1 MATPVKDKP
10 KTPKTPKIP
19 ANKPTFAPDQY
30 DQSVMDAEYGFVGSL
45 IKSNPEIE
53 AIHTEAT
60 NGDWFSTAAGVAKY
74 KRKIQGT
81 AWYQEN
87 NQYAR
92 AAYTAFNLSK
102 EGKGADWQAMMQNA
116 RLAVED
122 RATEKGARNLTETDL
137 QNLSRQYIYQG
148 WGKDNR
154 GGLMDKA
161 LADYIGMSASPSG
174 DGKMLY
180 GSAGDLSGSLRRYA
194 ADNGIEYS
202 DSWYTSAAQSVA
214 RNLTT
219 EEDWLRDIEEKAVSR
234 WPVFAK
240 QIQSGMTAKDLASPY
255 RQIMARTFE
264 IADNDIGID
273 DPYIRGALGGF
284 DDSGSPKAMNL
295 WDFEQQLRNDPR
307 WANTKQALDQTSSVA
322 SSVLKMFGFRG

>member
-10 KTPKTPKIP
+10 KARKTP
-19 ANKPTFAPDQY
+19 ANKPTFKPDQY
-30 DQSVMDAEYGFVGSL
+30 DPSVMDAEYGFVGSL

-53 AIHTEAT
+53 AIHPEAAN
-60 NGDWFSTAAGVAKY
+60 NGWFDSAAGVAKY
-74 KRKIQGT
+74 KRKIQET
-81 AWYQEN
+81 NWYQDN

-116 RLAVED
+116 RLAVEQ
-122 RATEKGARNLTETDL
+122 RATEKGSKLTDTDL
-137 QNLSRQYIYQG
+137 ENLSRQYIYQG

-161 LADYIGMSASPSG
+161 LADYIGMRDSPSG

-194 ADNGIEYS
+194 TDNGIEYS

-219 EEDWLRDIEEKAVSR
+219 EEDWLRDI
-234 WPVFAK
+234 
-240 QIQSGMTAKDLASPY
+240 
-255 RQIMARTFE
+255 
-264 IADNDIGID
+264 
-273 DPYIRGALGGF
+273 
-284 DDSGSPKAMNL
+284 
-295 WDFEQQLRNDPR
+295 
-307 WANTKQALDQTSSVA
+307 
-322 SSVLKMFGFRG
+322 

>member
-1 MATPVKDKP
+1 MAETNKSRKTTSKP
-10 KTPKTPKIP
+10 AKPT

-30 DQSVMDAEYGFVGSL
+30 DPSVMDAEYGFVGSL

-53 AIHTEAT
+53 AIHTEAAN
-60 NGDWFSTAAGVAKY
+60 NGWFDSASGVAKY
-74 KRKIQGT
+74 KRKIQET
-81 AWYQEN
+81 NWYQEN

-122 RATEKGARNLTETDL
+122 RATAQGAKLTDTDL
-137 QNLSRQYIYQG
+137 ENLSRQYIYQG

-161 LADYIGMSASPSG
+161 LADYIGMRDSPSG
-174 DGKMLY
+174 DGAMLY

-194 ADNGIEYS
+194 TDNGIEYS

-240 QIQSGMTAKDLASPY
+240 QIQAGMTAKDLASPY
-255 RQIMARTFE
+255 KQIMSRTFE
-264 IADNDIGID
+264 ISDNDIDID

>member
-1 MATPVKDKP
+1 MARKP
-10 KTPKTPKIP
+10 GKP
-19 ANKPTFAPDQY
+19 APNKPTFAPDQY
-30 DQSVMDAEYGFVGSL
+30 DPSVMDAEYGFVGSL

-53 AIHTEAT
+53 AIHTEAAN
-60 NGDWFSTAAGVAKY
+60 NGWFDSPAGIAKY
-74 KRKIQGT
+74 KRKIQET
-81 AWYQEN
+81 NWYQEN

-102 EGKGADWQAMMQNA
+102 EGKGADWQALMQNA

-122 RATEKGARNLTETDL
+122 RATEKGARNLSATDMEDL
-137 QNLSRQYIYQG
+137 TRQYIYQG

-154 GGLMDKA
+154 GGLLDKA
-161 LADYIGMSASPSG
+161 LSNYIGMSASPSG
-174 DGKMLY
+174 DGQMLY
-180 GSAGDLSGSLRRYA
+180 GSSGDLAGSLRKYA
-194 ADNGIEYS
+194 TDNGIEFS
-202 DSWYTSAAQSVA
+202 SSWYSSAAQSVA

-219 EEDWLRDIEEKAVSR
+219 EQDWLRDIEQKAISR

-264 IADNDIGID
+264 IVDADSISID
-273 DPYIRGALGGF
+273 DPYIRSALGGF
-284 DDSGSPKAMNL
+284 DDGGSPKATNL

-322 SSVLKMFGFRG
+322 SSVLKMFGFRS